1 MISTSRFIGQV
12 FEILEIPTSNRE
24 ALKKDY
30 QEIIAESVAIAL
42 LEGVSEE
49 KKAILSE
56 LLKKRMDGSS
66 SFNYFL

>member
-56 LLKKRMDGSS
+56 LLKKGVDGSAGL
-66 SFNYFL
+66 NHWL